1 MAEER
6 NRKVLQMELPKE
18 EGPQKVIPKEGLRK
32 ELLADG
38 GDHIK
43 VAN

>member
-6 NRKVLQMELPKE
+6 NGKVLQMELLKG
-18 EGPQKVIPKEGLRK
+18 EGLQKVIPKEGLRK

-38 GDHIK
+38 GDYVE